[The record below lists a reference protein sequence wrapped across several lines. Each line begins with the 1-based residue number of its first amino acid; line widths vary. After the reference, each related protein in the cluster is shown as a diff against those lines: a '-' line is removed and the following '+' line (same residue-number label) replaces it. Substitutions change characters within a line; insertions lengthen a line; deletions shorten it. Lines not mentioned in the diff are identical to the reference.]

1 MTCCMLVMSWPPT
14 GVGGVNE
21 AVLGLAGALQL
32 GSQLKPVIAI
42 TSWSPIPLP
51 REVRGIPVVGLQL
64 HDGYDAGLWPA
75 VKSATRLPADLV
87 AISNVLKTH
96 DVQVVNLHFP
106 TLGGAAAFLLLRRLG
121 IYRGKVV
128 LTFHGADIREANSS
142 RSFSTQVVWKS
153 LINRADNI
161 FVCSEALANEVR
173 VLSPQRNV
181 QVIYN
186 GADIALF
193 SSVVRLRVSGRKR
206 ILNIARF
213 ERKKS
218 QDVLLAAF
226 RLLLDHGLDCVLTM
240 IGTDGPTLEQ
250 VRRAATAFDGRVRI
264 LVGVPHEQIPEYM
277 ADCDL
282 FVLPSR
288 AEGFPIVLI
297 EAGAAGLPVVATS
310 IPGIVEFIKAGV
322 TGLLVEPD
330 NSHALAEAMARIL
343 GNDELGNSLASKLRA
358 EALHFTWQQ
367 AANQFVAAV
376 S

>member
-1 MTCCMLVMSWPPT
+1 VT
-14 GVGGVNE
+14 
-21 AVLGLAGALQL
+21 
-32 GSQLKPVIAI
+32 
-42 TSWSPIPLP
+42 
-51 REVRGIPVVGLQL
+51 
-64 HDGYDAGLWPA
+64 
-75 VKSATRLPADLV
+75 V
-87 AISNVLKTH
+87 A
-96 DVQVVNLHFP
+96 NLHFP

-128 LTFHGADIREANSS
+128 LTFHGADIRAANRS
-142 RSFSTQVVWKS
+142 RSLTRFAWKS
-153 LINRADNI
+153 LLKGADNI
-161 FVCSEALANEVR
+161 FVCSEGLASEVK
-173 VLSPQRNV
+173 VLSPQKNV

-186 GADIALF
+186 GADISLF
-193 SSVVRLRVSGRKR
+193 SSVVRTSASGSGKR

-213 ERKKS
+213 EHKKS

-226 RLLLDHGLDCVLTM
+226 RILLDRGFDCILTM
-240 IGTDGPTLEQ
+240 IGTEGPTLEQ
-250 VRRAATAFDGRVRI
+250 IIGEAIAFNGRVRV

-310 IPGIVEFIKAGV
+310 IPGITEFIKAGA

-330 NSHALAEAMARIL
+330 NSSALADAMARIL
-343 GNDELGNSLASKLRA
+343 ENDELGDSLASKLRA
-358 EALHFTWQQ
+358 ESLGFTWQK
-367 AANQFVAAV
+367 AATQFVLAV